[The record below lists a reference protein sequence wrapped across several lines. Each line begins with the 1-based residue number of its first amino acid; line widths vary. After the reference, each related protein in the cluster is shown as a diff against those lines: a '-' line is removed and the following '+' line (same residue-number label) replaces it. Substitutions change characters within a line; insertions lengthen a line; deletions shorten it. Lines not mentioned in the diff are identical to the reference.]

1 MKKRIFEKIIK
12 AAGFDFKE
20 HGGNHDTWKRG
31 TETIQVP
38 RHTEVNEK
46 LARLILKSHGISF
59 S

>member
-1 MKKRIFEKIIK
+1 MKKRIFEKTIK

-20 HGGNHDTWKRG
+20 HGANHDTWKRG

-38 RHTEVNEK
+38 RHKEVNEK
-46 LARLILKSHGISF
+46 LAKLILKSHGIRF